1 MPSVTIRDVARQAGV
16 GIGTVSRVLNGSANV
31 SPQTRER
38 VLKAIRQLNYQP
50 NSAART
56 LSRRARHRTFGVLLP
71 FFAYQPFVERLR
83 GVQAAL
89 SRLAPDDILL
99 LYHVGS
105 PEQIE
110 TQVDLILDQR
120 LITALLVMTV
130 NLSEAQ
136 RARLREVGIT
146 LVGIYDRPTD
156 QMPCLAPQNAYG
168 AQLAVQHL
176 IGLGHKRIA
185 YIGDAFPDRYGFP
198 TSEERYRGYCE
209 ALRAAGIPLRPE
221 YVRFGEHG
229 QEVARQLSAEL
240 LRLPEPP
247 TAIFAMSDMQAL
259 GVLATARDL
268 HIPVPQGLSVIGFD
282 DLEVAHYVGLTT
294 IRQHMQQSG
303 ALAIEML
310 LKLLA
315 GDADWQAIQLPPPEL
330 IVRSTTDRPAQE

>member
-1 MPSVTIRDVARQAGV
+1 MSSVTIHDVAKQAGV

-38 VLKAIRQLNYQP
+38 VLNAIRLLNYQP
-50 NSAART
+50 NSAARN
-56 LSRRARHRTFGVLLP
+56 LSRRTRHRTFGVLLP

-83 GVQAAL
+83 GVQTAL
-89 SRLAPDDILL
+89 SRLAPDDTLL
-99 LYHVGS
+99 LYHVGN

-110 TQVDLILDQR
+110 PQIDLILDQR
-120 LITALLVMTV
+120 LITALLVMTI
-130 NLSEAQ
+130 NLTEEQ
-136 RARLREVGIT
+136 HARLCEAGIT
-146 LVGIYDRPTD
+146 LVGIYDRYTE
-156 QMPCLAPQNAYG
+156 QMPCLAPKNAYG

-176 IGLGHKRIA
+176 IALGHRRIA
-185 YIGDAFPDRYGFP
+185 YVGDAFPDRYGFP

-209 ALRAAGIPLRPE
+209 ALQAAGIPLRLD

-229 QEVARQLSAEL
+229 QEVARQLGAEL

-259 GVLATARDL
+259 GILAAAREL
-268 HIPVPQGLSVIGFD
+268 HIPVPQQLSVIGFD

-294 IRQHMQQSG
+294 IRQHMHQSG

-315 GDADWQAIQLPPPEL
+315 GDPTWQAIQLPLPEL
-330 IVRSTTDRPAQE
+330 IVRSTTAYLAQE

>member
-1 MPSVTIRDVARQAGV
+1 MASVTIHDVAKQAGV

-38 VLKAIRQLNYQP
+38 VLNAIRLLNYQP
-50 NSAART
+50 NSAARN
-56 LSRRARHRTFGVLLP
+56 LSRRACHRTFGVLLP
-71 FFAYQPFVERLR
+71 FFAYHPFVERLR
-83 GVQAAL
+83 GVQTAL
-89 SRLAPDDILL
+89 SALAPDDTLL

-110 TQVDLILDQR
+110 PQVELILSQR
-120 LITALLVMTV
+120 LITALLVMTI
-130 NLSEAQ
+130 NLTDEQ
-136 RARLREVGIT
+136 HARLCEAGIT
-146 LVGIYDRPTD
+146 LVGIYDRPTA

-176 IGLGHKRIA
+176 IGLGHRRIA

-198 TSEERYRGYCE
+198 TSEERYRGYCQ
-209 ALRAAGIPLRPE
+209 ALQAAGIPLRAE
-221 YVRFGEHG
+221 YVSFGEHG

-259 GVLATARDL
+259 GVLAAAREL
-268 HIPVPQGLSVIGFD
+268 HLAVPQQLSVIGFD
-282 DLEVAHYVGLTT
+282 DLEVAQYVGLTT
-294 IRQHMQQSG
+294 IRQHMQHSG

-315 GDADWQAIQLPPPEL
+315 NDPAWQAIQLPPPEL
-330 IVRSTTDRPAQE
+330 IIRSTTAQPPQG

>member
-1 MPSVTIRDVARQAGV
+1 MSSVTIHDVAKYAGV

-38 VLKAIRQLNYQP
+38 VLNAIRLLNYQP
-50 NSAART
+50 NSAARN
-56 LSRRARHRTFGVLLP
+56 LSRRTRHRTFGILLP

-89 SRLAPDDILL
+89 SALAPDDTLL

-110 TQVDLILDQR
+110 PQIELILNQR
-120 LITALLVMTV
+120 LITALLVMTI
-130 NLSEAQ
+130 NLTEEQ
-136 RARLREVGIT
+136 HTRLREAGIT
-146 LVGIYDRPTD
+146 LVGIYDRFTP

-176 IGLGHKRIA
+176 IELGHRRIA
-185 YIGDAFPDRYGFP
+185 YIGDAFPDRYSFP
-198 TSEERYRGYCE
+198 TSEERYRGYCQ
-209 ALRAAGIPLRPE
+209 ALQMAGIPLRSE

-259 GVLATARDL
+259 GVLATAREL
-268 HIPVPQGLSVIGFD
+268 HLAVPQQLSVIGFD

-303 ALAIEML
+303 VLAIEML

-315 GDADWQAIQLPPPEL
+315 GDPSWQAIQLPPPEL
-330 IVRSTTDRPAQE
+330 IVRSTTACPS